1 MPVGGFPNEKLSFLD
16 VRASQPWKIAATI
29 LFGGYPLPVAFAER
43 CKLDAACM
51 GVEVLSYD
59 FELKAEKGVEIA
71 ELMVQQGVQFA
82 TILQAFEDV
91 NDQIARILT
100 DAGIHSIYYAVPPKT
115 ATGYPYLTLPD
126 VSTGVKL
133 GSWQGEYAQDNWD
146 GQVDLAIQIG
156 QEAQGITSELRL
168 QGGRTGL
175 ESVLGALPEDKYVY
189 VDAGDGTVESAQN
202 AAAAVLPSY
211 PDAQNIIGIA
221 MHDGVGTGL
230 ARALEAAGRHETACV
245 SGQPGTPEGIAEL
258 QRGGE
263 SAFRVSALQD
273 LAFASWQVALG
284 IYALEGGE
292 LPDVAEFDSVLVTAE
307 TVGDIPSQSNEGY
320 TCPA

>member
-1 MPVGGFPNEKLSFLD
+1 MSSSPRS
-16 VRASQPWKIAATI
+16 
-29 LFGGYPLPVAFAER
+29 
-43 CKLDAACM
+43 
-51 GVEVLSYD
+51 
-59 FELKAEKGVEIA
+59 
-71 ELMVQQGVQFA
+71 
-82 TILQAFEDV
+82 LQAFEDV

-100 DAGIHSIYYAVPPKT
+100 EAGIQSIYYAVPPKT

-133 GSWQGEYAQDNWD
+133 GAWQGEYAQDNWD
-146 GQVDLAIQIG
+146 GVVDYFVIQIG
-156 QEAQGITSELRL
+156 QEAQGVTSELRL
-168 QGGRTGL
+168 QGGRDGL
-175 ESVLGALPEDKYVY
+175 DLFLGALPDEKYVY
-189 VDAGDGTVESAQN
+189 VDAGDGTVKSAQN

-211 PDAQNIIGIA
+211 PDAKNIIGIA

-245 SGQPGTPEGIAEL
+245 SGQPGTPED
-258 QRGGE
+258 RPSF
-263 SAFRVSALQD
+263 SAAVSRRSACRLSRI

>member
-1 MPVGGFPNEKLSFLD
+1 
-16 VRASQPWKIAATI
+16 
-29 LFGGYPLPVAFAER
+29 
-43 CKLDAACM
+43 M

-59 FELKAEKGVEIA
+59 FELKPEKGVEIA

-82 TILQAFEDV
+82 TIIQAFEDV

-100 DAGIHSIYYAVPPKT
+100 EAGIQSIYYAVPPKT

-133 GSWQGEYAQDNWD
+133 GAWQGEYAQDNWD
-146 GQVDLAIQIG
+146 GVVDYFVIQIG
-156 QEAQGITSELRL
+156 QEAQGVTSELRL
-168 QGGRTGL
+168 QGGRDGL
-175 ESVLGALPEDKYVY
+175 DLFLGALPDEKYVY
-189 VDAGDGTVESAQN
+189 VDAGDGTVKSAQN

-211 PDAQNIIGIA
+211 PDAKNIIGIA

-245 SGQPGTPEGIAEL
+245 SGQPGTPEMTEL

-263 SAFRVSALQD
+263 SAFRVSALQI